1 MRTAKPS
8 QLFLNFSANEC
19 KGSSRLYEILS
30 KEMAQDEELL
40 VLSLKA
46 KTGQPLPNLFFGA
59 VHYLLLKGADHR
71 LYDIYQNPVDEGIWF
86 PMFKEFCLA
95 HKKEIALLLETKLV
109 QTNEVRRCAYLFPV
123 FQYIYEWTNKPLA
136 LLEIGTSAGLQ
147 LLWDQYAYSYG
158 TGEVYGNTSSDLRI
172 QSEWIGGKEPSLKK
186 HVPPVS
192 VRMGF
197 DLNIVDLKDQEE
209 YLWMKALI
217 WPEHKERLAMFER
230 AASLAGSQPVQFFEG
245 DGTALVA
252 SAAEAVPNDSVL
264 CVFHTHVANQMPDE
278 AIERLLSSIQ
288 EIGRRRDVFHL
299 YNNIEDRF
307 LHLDYWLDGKEYTQ
321 TIAETDGHG
330 RWFKWLLEK

>member
-1 MRTAKPS
+1 MRTSNAS
-8 QLFLNFSANEC
+8 QIFLNFSANEC

-30 KEMAQDEELL
+30 KEMAQDRELL
-40 VLSLKA
+40 ELSLKA
-46 KTGQPLPNLFFGA
+46 RAGQPLPNLFFGA
-59 VHYLLLKGADHR
+59 VHYLLLKGTDNR
-71 LYDIYQNPVDEGIWF
+71 LSEIYQNSVNEESWF
-86 PMFKEFCLA
+86 PAFKEFCQE
-95 HKKEIALLLETKLV
+95 HKDEIVFLLKTKLV

-123 FQYIYEWTNKPLA
+123 FQYIYELTNKPLA

-158 TGEVYGNTSSDLRI
+158 TEDVYGNPSSDFQI
-172 QSEWIGGKEPSLKK
+172 QSEWIGNKEPPLKK
-186 HVPPVS
+186 YVPPVS

-197 DLNIVDLKDQEE
+197 DLNIVDVKDQEE

-245 DGTALVA
+245 DGTALLA
-252 SAAEAVPNDSVL
+252 SAAEAVPADSVI

-299 YNNIEDRF
+299 YNNIEDRL
-307 LHLDYWLDGKEYTQ
+307 LHLDYRLEGKAYTE